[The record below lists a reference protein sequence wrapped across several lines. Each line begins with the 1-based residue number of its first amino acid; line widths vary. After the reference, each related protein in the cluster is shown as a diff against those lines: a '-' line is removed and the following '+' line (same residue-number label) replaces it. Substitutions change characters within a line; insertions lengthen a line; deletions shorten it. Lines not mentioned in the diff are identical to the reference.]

1 VLTVQVMVD
10 TVGGFLLLIGTAYQY
25 AVIPNSTKVTIL
37 FRVLV
42 PCNTAYQ
49 YAQRNGTPMTN

>member
-1 VLTVQVMVD
+1 VLTVQFMVG
-10 TVGGFLLLIGTAYQY
+10 TVGGFLLLVGTAYQY
-25 AVIPNSTKVTIL
+25 AVIPNSTKVTVS

-49 YAQRNGTPMTN
+49 YAQRNRTPMTN

>member
-1 VLTVQVMVD
+1 MVG
-10 TVGGFLLLIGTAYQY
+10 TVGGFLLLDSTAYQY
-25 AVIPNSTKVTIL
+25 AVIPNSTKVIVL

-49 YAQRNGTPMTN
+49 YAQHNRMPMKN